1 MRPHLDLSAVEAFV
15 LVADLRSFTHAAEAL
30 GLTQA
35 GVSLAAA
42 ARRRGWTAPAGP
54 DAQAGAPVHGW
65 RGLPAAR
72 PHPARR
78 ARAGADDPART
89 RTRADHRDQRPCGR
103 PRAARDP
110 GPVHACDPA
119 LMLKVRV
126 NYSRNVIA
134 QFDDGLADVAVV
146 RRQGK
151 RRDGELLFEDQYGWF
166 ASVGARLDGKLLP
179 LITVT
184 DECGVGETATRL
196 LAAAKTPGLTHFLA
210 AASPPRSPRPVRA
223 SACYP
228 CPGGWRRPG
237 WSMWAARWRF
247 HPARRADHDARQA
260 IRCPDHSDA
269 ARVGRGLSQRG
280 RPALSHRASIRL
292 VAAVDKLSRFAYFG
306 ARPRRPIV
314 RRRNF
319 PSR

>member
-1 MRPHLDLSAVEAFV
+1 MRLSTDGEAF
-15 LVADLRSFTHAAEAL
+15 LPHARTL
-30 GLTQA
+30 
-35 GVSLAAA
+35 LAAQELA
-42 ARRRGWTAPAGP
+42 LMTPPEPERELTIAISDHVAGP
-54 DAQAGAPVHGW
+54 E
-65 RGLPAAR
+65 LPEILAR
-72 PHPARR
+72 
-78 ARAGADDPART
+78 
-89 RTRADHRDQRPCGR
+89 
-103 PRAARDP
+103 
-110 GPVHACDPA
+110 VHACDPA

>member
-1 MRPHLDLSAVEAFV
+1 M
-15 LVADLRSFTHAAEAL
+15 
-30 GLTQA
+30 
-35 GVSLAAA
+35 
-42 ARRRGWTAPAGP
+42 AGP
-54 DAQAGAPVHGW
+54 S
-65 RGLPAAR
+65 
-72 PHPARR
+72 
-78 ARAGADDPART
+78 
-89 RTRADHRDQRPCGR
+89 C
-103 PRAARDP
+103 PRSCL
-110 GPVHACDPA
+110 HACDPA

-126 NYSRNVIA
+126 SYSRNVIA
-134 QFDDGLADVAVV
+134 QFDGLADVAVV

-210 AASPPRSPRPVRA
+210 AASPA
-223 SACYP
+223 IA
-228 CPGGWRRPG
+228 
-237 WSMWAARWRF
+237 AARSNIGVLPLPRRLATAGLVDVGGALRSTL
-247 HPARRADHDARQA
+247 ARRADHDARQA

>member
-1 MRPHLDLSAVEAFV
+1 M
-15 LVADLRSFTHAAEAL
+15 
-30 GLTQA
+30 
-35 GVSLAAA
+35 
-42 ARRRGWTAPAGP
+42 AGP
-54 DAQAGAPVHGW
+54 E
-65 RGLPAAR
+65 LPEILAR
-72 PHPARR
+72 
-78 ARAGADDPART
+78 
-89 RTRADHRDQRPCGR
+89 
-103 PRAARDP
+103 
-110 GPVHACDPA
+110 VHACDPA

-223 SACYP
+223 SACSP
-228 CPGGWRRPG
+228 APAAGDGRAGRCGRRAGASTLPGAQIMMHARRFDAQTTATLRVLAAAF
-237 WSMWAARWRF
+237 AARPPGPESPRL
-247 HPARRADHDARQA
+247 HP
-260 IRCPDHSDA
+260 P
-269 ARVGRGLSQRG
+269 GRGG
-280 RPALSHRASIRL
+280 R
-292 VAAVDKLSRFAYFG
+292 
-306 ARPRRPIV
+306 
-314 RRRNF
+314 
-319 PSR
+319 

>member
-1 MRPHLDLSAVEAFV
+1 MRLSTDGEAF
-15 LVADLRSFTHAAEAL
+15 LPHARTL
-30 GLTQA
+30 
-35 GVSLAAA
+35 LAAQELA
-42 ARRRGWTAPAGP
+42 LMTPPEPERELTIAISDHVAGP
-54 DAQAGAPVHGW
+54 E
-65 RGLPAAR
+65 LPEILAR
-72 PHPARR
+72 
-78 ARAGADDPART
+78 
-89 RTRADHRDQRPCGR
+89 
-103 PRAARDP
+103 
-110 GPVHACDPA
+110 VHACDPA

-228 CPGGWRRPG
+228 AGGWRRPG
-237 WSMWAARWRF
+237 LVDVGGALALPPLPGAQIMMHARRFDAQTTATLRVLAAAFRSAAAR
-247 HPARRADHDARQA
+247 P
-260 IRCPDHSDA
+260 
-269 ARVGRGLSQRG
+269 
-280 RPALSHRASIRL
+280 
-292 VAAVDKLSRFAYFG
+292 
-306 ARPRRPIV
+306 
-314 RRRNF
+314 
-319 PSR
+319 

>member
-1 MRPHLDLSAVEAFV
+1 MRLSTDGEAF
-15 LVADLRSFTHAAEAL
+15 LPHARTL
-30 GLTQA
+30 
-35 GVSLAAA
+35 LAAQELA
-42 ARRRGWTAPAGP
+42 LMTPPEPERELTIAISDHVAGP
-54 DAQAGAPVHGW
+54 E
-65 RGLPAAR
+65 LPEILAR
-72 PHPARR
+72 
-78 ARAGADDPART
+78 
-89 RTRADHRDQRPCGR
+89 
-103 PRAARDP
+103 
-110 GPVHACDPA
+110 VHACDPA

-247 HPARRADHDARQA
+247 TLPGAQIMMHARRFDAQTTATLRVLA
-260 IRCPDHSDA
+260 AAFRSAA
-269 ARVGRGLSQRG
+269 AR
-280 RPALSHRASIRL
+280 P
-292 VAAVDKLSRFAYFG
+292 
-306 ARPRRPIV
+306 
-314 RRRNF
+314 
-319 PSR
+319 